1 MNYIKQ
7 LTAAMER
14 FASDDRLN
22 PTHVSLYLALFQ
34 YWNLAR
40 FKNPV
45 SISRDEIMRL
55 SKIGSKVT
63 YHRCIKDLHNWSYLR
78 YDPSHNPFRGSRV
91 YMFNF
96 CTSPEQAQIHSSSKN
111 GQVVGQAVVPSKTIK
126 TSVNQKQNKRPSLDQ
141 IKEFFQ
147 KKDQPNSEAEKFFN
161 YYSATGWKIGK
172 SHLENWE
179 AAARNWIIKANE
191 SPLVQNRD
199 NLNVT
204 TDKNYDQPL

>member
-14 FASDDRLN
+14 FAADNRLN

-63 YHRCIKDLHNWSYLR
+63 YHRCIKDLHHWGYLQ
-78 YDPSHNPFRGSRV
+78 YDPSHNPFKGSHV

-96 CTSPEQAQIHSSSKN
+96 CTSSEQAQNHSSSKN
-111 GQVVGQAVVPSKTIK
+111 GQVVGQAVVPSINSINNT
-126 TSVNQKQNKRPSLDQ
+126 NNNKH
-141 IKEFFQ
+141 
-147 KKDQPNSEAEKFFN
+147 
-161 YYSATGWKIGK
+161 GK
-172 SHLENWE
+172 GELH
-179 AAARNWIIKANE
+179 
-191 SPLVQNRD
+191 SPPFTL
-199 NLNVT
+199 
-204 TDKNYDQPL
+204 PP

>member
-1 MNYIKQ
+1 MNYIKH

-63 YHRCIKDLHNWSYLR
+63 YHRCIKDLHNWNYLQ
-78 YDPSHNPFRGSRV
+78 YDPSHNPFKGSHV
-91 YMFNF
+91 HMFNF
-96 CTSPEQAQIHSSSKN
+96 CTSNGQAEIHSRSKN
-111 GQVVGQAVVPSKTIK
+111 GQVVGQAVVPSKTIETNK
-126 TSVNQKQNKRPSLDQ
+126 NHKQNKRPSLQQ
-141 IKEFFQ
+141 IKDFF
-147 KKDQPNSEAEKFFN
+147 KKTQDTELTEVSRYDLFITHKTKTH
-161 YYSATGWKIGK
+161 ATT
-172 SHLENWE
+172 
-179 AAARNWIIKANE
+179 
-191 SPLVQNRD
+191 
-199 NLNVT
+199 NLNATELEKLYGNRVRSRMRELFNLIAFDRNT
-204 TDKNYDQPL
+204 TDKRK

>member
-1 MNYIKQ
+1 
-7 LTAAMER
+7 
-14 FASDDRLN
+14 DDRLN

-63 YHRCIKDLHNWSYLR
+63 YHRCIKDLHNWSYMK
-78 YDPSHNPFRGSRV
+78 YEPSHNPFKGSRV

-96 CTSPEQAQIHSSSKN
+96 CTSPEQAPIHNSTKN
-111 GQVVGQAVVPSKTIK
+111 GQVAEQAVVPSKTAK
-126 TSVNQKQNKRPSLDQ
+126 TILKEKQDKRPSLQ
-141 IKEFFQ
+141 QVKVFFLSDFSPLGEMSKGQ
-147 KKDQPNSEAEKFFN
+147 RGMEAEKFFN

-172 SHLENWE
+172 SPLEDWE
-179 AAARNWIIKANE
+179 AAARN
-191 SPLVQNRD
+191 
-199 NLNVT
+199 
-204 TDKNYDQPL
+204 